1 VIEFMV
7 RTLLVLC
14 TALAVPNI
22 AFGLGQ
28 FKAIPLVFVCFALG
42 ISSVKWLRHSEQLM
56 VGAAIV
62 LAIAFLANL
71 IWMGRT
77 LSSLKKSHAQ
87 IKNDENAQ
95 V

>member
-1 VIEFMV
+1 
-7 RTLLVLC
+7 
-14 TALAVPNI
+14 
-22 AFGLGQ
+22 
-28 FKAIPLVFVCFALG
+28 
-42 ISSVKWLRHSEQLM
+42 M